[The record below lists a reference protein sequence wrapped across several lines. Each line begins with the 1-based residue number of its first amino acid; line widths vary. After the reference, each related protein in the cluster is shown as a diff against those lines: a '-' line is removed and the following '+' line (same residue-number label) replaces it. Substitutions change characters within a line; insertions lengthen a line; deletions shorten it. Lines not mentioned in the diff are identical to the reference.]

1 MPGLRLYEVIN
12 IVNNERHYCVYCHV
26 FPNKKKYIGLTGR
39 DPLER
44 WGLYGEGYL
53 HQEKMRNAILYYGW
67 NNIKHYILR
76 RNLTQ
81 NEAIKLEKEMI
92 AKYNTTDPQYGY
104 NTSEGELKTE
114 VICLNT
120 GKIYKNAV
128 EAAKAYEGITTRK
141 DIRAC
146 CKGKISY
153 AGIDPKTNEE
163 LKWMKYYDYEVN
175 GAAN

>member
-1 MPGLRLYEVIN
+1 M
-12 IVNNERHYCVYCHV
+12 
-26 FPNKKKYIGLTGR
+26 FPNNKKYIGLTGQE
-39 DPLER
+39 PLKR
-44 WGLYGEGYL
+44 WGVNGAGYKY
-53 HQEKMRNAILYYGW
+53 QDKMFNAIMYYGW
-67 NNIKHYILR
+67 KNVKHYILYK
-76 RNLTQ
+76 NLTQ

-120 GKIYKNAV
+120 GRVYKNAV

-146 CKGKISY
+146 CKSKIDY
-153 AGIDPKTNEE
+153 AGIDPKTNEP
-163 LKWMKYYDYEVN
+163 LKWMKYYDYELD
-175 GAAN
+175 GAPN